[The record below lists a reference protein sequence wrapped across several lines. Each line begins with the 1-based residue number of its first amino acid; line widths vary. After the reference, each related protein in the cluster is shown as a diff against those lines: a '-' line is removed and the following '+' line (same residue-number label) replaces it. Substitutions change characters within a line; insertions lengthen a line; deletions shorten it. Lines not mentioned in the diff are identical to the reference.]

1 MTDAADQL
9 ALIRETVRRSRP
21 KAADPPAAEMPVAR
35 VLVDVPLAHLDKPFD
50 YEVGESQSAAA
61 QPGVRV
67 RVRFAGQQV
76 DGFITERVA
85 VSEHTG
91 RLARIGR
98 VVSPEP
104 VLTPEVLRV
113 AQQVADRYAGTLA
126 DVLRLAVPP
135 RHARVESAAVRAASD
150 PPTIS
155 APAPTGWDD
164 YPNGPRFLRALA
176 KGQAPRAVWTALP
189 VTRADPFALLAA
201 ALGTALAAGRGVLA
215 VVPDLRDLR
224 RLDAAM
230 QQVLPSSSYVVLSA
244 DLGPAERYRR
254 WLAVRRGQVRAVI
267 GTRAA
272 AWAPVAELG
281 LVACWDDGD
290 DLLAE
295 PRAPYPHTREVL
307 LLRAHEARAGVL
319 LGGHTCTAEA
329 AQLIDTGWARP
340 LAATRDTARAAA
352 AQVTVA
358 GDDADVARDEA
369 ARVARIPSVAWRVAR
384 DALTNGPVLVQVP
397 RAGYLPAVACARC
410 RLPARCAHC
419 HGPLALAGRAAAPRC
434 GWCGRTANDRACPQ
448 CGDTRIRAL
457 RTGAARTAEE
467 LGRAFAGVPVR
478 TSSGDHILD
487 SVGPEP
493 SLVIATPGA
502 EPIADDGYA
511 AALLLDGQL
520 LLARPDLRASEEAL
534 RRWAAAVALVR
545 PTGRVALVADPAHP
559 AVQALVRADPLGFAE
574 RQLAERVQVRLPP
587 AARLAEIEGAP
598 EDVADLI
605 GALSLPPGGEV
616 LGPLPTGDDG
626 RERAFVRAPR
636 QHGVA
641 LARTLKQAQGMRSAA
656 KRGGPVRVRVDPVDV
671 G

>member
-1 MTDAADQL
+1 MTEAADQL

-21 KAADPPAAEMPVAR
+21 KPADPPAAEAPVAR

-50 YEVGESQSAAA
+50 YAVGESQSSAA

-76 DGFITERVA
+76 DGFIAERVDS
-85 VSEHTG
+85 SEHTG

-104 VLTPEVLRV
+104 VLAPEVLRV
-113 AQQVADRYAGTLA
+113 AREVADRYAGTLA

-135 RHARVESAAVRAASD
+135 RHARVETAAASGSND
-150 PPTIS
+150 SPKID
-155 APAPTGWDD
+155 APAPTSWDD

-176 KGQAPRAVWTALP
+176 SRRTPRAVWTALP
-189 VTRADPFALLAA
+189 VTRADPFALLA
-201 ALGTALAAGRGVLA
+201 TALATALVAGRGVLA
-215 VVPDLRDLR
+215 VVPDTRDLG

-230 QQVLPSSSYVVLSA
+230 RQVMPPSSYAVLSA

-272 AWAPVAELG
+272 VWAPVAELG

-307 LLRAHEARAGVL
+307 LLRAHEARAAVL

-340 LAATRDTARAAA
+340 LAATRDVARTVA

-384 DALTNGPVLVQVP
+384 DGLATGPVLVQVP
-397 RAGYLPAVACARC
+397 RTGYLPAVACARC

-434 GWCGRTANDRACPQ
+434 GWCGRTANGWACSQ

-467 LGRAFAGVPVR
+467 LGRAFAGVAVR
-478 TSSGDHILD
+478 TSSGDHILE
-487 SVGPEP
+487 SVGPGP

-559 AVQALVRADPLGFAE
+559 AVQALVRSDPLGFAE
-574 RQLAERVQVRLPP
+574 QQLAERVDLRLPP
-587 AARLAEIEGAP
+587 AARLAEIEGAT

-636 QHGVA
+636 QHGAA

>member
-1 MTDAADQL
+1 MTEAADQL
-9 ALIRETVRRSRP
+9 ALIRETVHRSRP
-21 KAADPPAAEMPVAR
+21 KPADPPATDAPVAR
-35 VLVDVPLAHLDKPFD
+35 VLVDVPLAHLDRPFD
-50 YEVGESQSAAA
+50 YLVGESQSAAA

-76 DGFITERVA
+76 DGFITERA
-85 VSEHTG
+85 AGSEHTG
-91 RLARIGR
+91 RLARVAR

-104 VLTPEVLRV
+104 VLAPEVLRV
-113 AQQVADRYAGTLA
+113 ARQVADRYAGTLA

-135 RHARVESAAVRAASD
+135 RHARVESAAVPPASD

-155 APAPTGWDD
+155 APAASGWDD
-164 YPNGPRFLRALA
+164 YPTGARFLRALA
-176 KGQAPRAVWTALP
+176 GGQAPRAVWTALP
-189 VTRADPFALLAA
+189 VTRADPFAMLAA
-201 ALGTALAAGRGVLA
+201 ALGTAFVAGRGVLG
-215 VVPDLRDLR
+215 VVPDARDLG

-230 QQVLPSSSYVVLSA
+230 RQVLPPGSYVVLSA

-254 WLAVRRGQVRAVI
+254 WLAVLRGQVRAVI

-272 AWAPVAELG
+272 AWAPVADLG

-295 PRAPYPHTREVL
+295 PRAPYPHAREVL
-307 LLRAHEARAGVL
+307 LLRVHEARAAVL
-319 LGGHTCTAEA
+319 LGGHTCTVEA

-340 LAATRDTARAAA
+340 LAATRDVARTAA

-358 GDDADVARDEA
+358 GDDSDVAQDEA
-369 ARVARIPSVAWRVAR
+369 SRAARIPSVVWRVAR
-384 DALTNGPVLVQVP
+384 DALANGPVLVQVP

-410 RLPARCAHC
+410 RFPARCAHC
-419 HGPLALAGRAAAPRC
+419 HGPLALAARAAAPRC
-434 GWCGRTANDRACPQ
+434 GWCGRTANDWACQQ
-448 CGDTRIRAL
+448 CGGNRIRAL
-457 RTGAARTAEE
+457 RTGATRTAEE

-502 EPIADDGYA
+502 EPMTDDGYA

-534 RRWAAAVALVR
+534 RRWAAAAALVR
-545 PTGRVALVADPAHP
+545 STGRVALVADPAHP
-559 AVQALVRADPLGFAE
+559 AVQALVRADPLGFADS
-574 RQLAERVQVRLPP
+574 QLAERAQLRLPP

-598 EDVADLI
+598 EDIADVI
-605 GALSLPPGGEV
+605 GGLTLPPGGEV
-616 LGPLPTGDDG
+616 LGPLPTGEDG

-636 QHGVA
+636 QYGAA
-641 LARTLKQAQGMRSAA
+641 LARTLKQAQGTRSAA
-656 KRGGPVRVRVDPVDV
+656 KRGGPVRVRVDPIDV